1 MDQELW
7 TELLGSSQEMLL
19 YTVCSS
25 GRMQWVA
32 GRHCGSTH
40 QMAALFCSNDVMAAI
55 FNVWRRIRNPTL
67 TIDVYLFEGQSCQIS
82 SRSNLIR
89 QSLRLLFLKRLAPT
103 RRTRWAAIWDQFLVV
118 LVVQRFGVG
127 LLIKRSL
134 VRYQVGQLSLP
145 SLQGR

>member
-89 QSLRLLFLKRLAPT
+89 QSLRLLFFEEARSNKKNKMSSNMGSVLGCLGGAAVR
-103 RRTRWAAIWDQFLVV
+103 RRTPDQKVASSLSS
-118 LVVQRFGVG
+118 
-127 LLIKRSL
+127 RST
-134 VRYQVGQLSLP
+134 QP
-145 SLQGR
+145 SIPPG